1 MSSTAVM
8 TIAARYGLTDKQA
21 GLVAG
26 IARGLDATTAA
37 LNVGYAQATSLQ
49 VSQTLKLPH
58 VRAALMDE
66 LTRVLQ
72 QEAAPLAL
80 SVLLKV
86 TRDETTSARVR
97 VDAAKILLDRAGFAP
112 KPGGNQEIEKTLAEM
127 SPAELRAFIDKQ
139 EADIAKAEAAI
150 AEQLEPVNAPKE
162 GLEVPNVADM
172 LA

>member
-1 MSSTAVM
+1 MGSTAALTVA
-8 TIAARYGLTDKQA
+8 TRYGLTDKQNQ
-21 GLVAG
+21 LVMN
-26 IARGLDATTAA
+26 IARGSDAVSAA
-37 LNVGYAQATSLQ
+37 LLSGYATATALG

-66 LTRVLQ
+66 LGRVLQ
-72 QEAAPLAL
+72 MEAAPLAL
-80 SVLLKV
+80 SVLLKL
-86 TRDETTSARVR
+86 TEDEGTSARVR

-150 AEQLEPVNAPKE
+150 ADQLEPVNAPNE
-162 GLEVPNVADM
+162 GLGRPNVADM